1 MCDGV
6 PVVKVNV
13 WVEEAGCGRRALFLR
28 QFRLTTVSM
37 GCPMLLLDVFQAVCV
52 DVCIAS
58 SNNKQ
63 ATRVLLQRGRTA
75 KRPSVV
81 SVSEGYNKP
90 VSSIMAH

>member
-6 PVVKVNV
+6 SVVKFNV
-13 WVEEAGCGRRALFLR
+13 CVEEAVCGRRALFVR

-58 SNNKQ
+58 SNKQ
-63 ATRVLLQRGRTA
+63 VTRVVLQRGRTG